1 MPIFNIKTSIIA
13 LSILKP
19 PQKPTTEADPF
30 SHNHQCTFNQ
40 TQSYSIKIGPNKNN
54 QCKNLIKKIR
64 NQTKK
69 IKIFLLNMIKWD
81 KKNVIRKWKGERN
94 KEKNEN
100 FDFFFLWM
108 WEIDERMTLFNMT
121 CLFGYVLLCFR
132 APLLSRQLVAT
143 NRVFCLSVNR
153 LPLFAVLI
161 PCTFAYCNVV
171 RLVVITVWLWWI
183 YGPGLCSFVLQF
195 FFLQ

>member
-94 KEKNEN
+94 KKKNEN
-100 FDFFFLWM
+100 FDFFFFVNVRDW
-108 WEIDERMTLFNMT
+108 WENDIVQHDLF
-121 CLFGYVLLCFR
+121 VRLCS
-132 APLLSRQLVAT
+132 PLLSR
-143 NRVFCLSVNR
+143 S
-153 LPLFAVLI
+153 FA
-161 PCTFAYCNVV
+161 FAPISGY
-171 RLVVITVWLWWI
+171 
-183 YGPGLCSFVLQF
+183 
-195 FFLQ
+195 